1 MRLCAGH
8 PQKNDLVL
16 DAGVEVNG
24 YPRFSFNGNAGT
36 EITVTYLE
44 RFGNGADGARID
56 DMGGTVEGR
65 ADHII
70 LMVIS
75 STMSRS
81 GCVPSATLSSN
92 HPTVSCRKCPRR
104 RFIEN
109 RLSSVCGIHG

>member
-56 DMGGTVEGR
+56 DMGGTVEAGP
-65 ADHII
+65 II
-70 LMVIS
+70 SFEWS
-75 STMSRS
+75 SRQ
-81 GCVPSATLSSN
+81 L
-92 HPTVSCRKCPRR
+92 
-104 RFIEN
+104 
-109 RLSSVCGIHG
+109 